1 VGWFGGKKRAL
12 QSIPIAATV
21 GASQYFIKINAAPQ
35 IAEWQCSW
43 GDRAG
48 DAMPNETNNA
58 AQTLLQCWSCNA
70 EIVPTNIFCPNC
82 GTWLLANGRDQKDP
96 TTTRFAKSRDS
107 ISAENKP
114 RIAAGKIIIGG
125 ELLLLGGW
133 VLLQLFV
140 GKF

>member
-1 VGWFGGKKRAL
+1 
-12 QSIPIAATV
+12 
-21 GASQYFIKINAAPQ
+21 
-35 IAEWQCSW
+35 
-43 GDRAG
+43 
-48 DAMPNETNNA
+48 MPNETNNA

-70 EIVPTNIFCPNC
+70 EIVPTNIFCQNC

-96 TTTRFAKSRDS
+96 TTNRFAKSRDS
-107 ISAENKP
+107 ISAENQP

-133 VLLQLFV
+133 ILLQLFV